1 MRIDGQTVSAYP
13 FDVYAAVAGDLERAQ
28 QLLVQELATDQPVIR
43 ELCEHIRQ
51 YHGKLLRP
59 ALLLLSAR
67 ACGGVRPEHH
77 VLAAV
82 VELVHLATLVHDD
95 VLDEADLR
103 RGAPTVNRLR
113 GNEQAVLLG
122 DFLYSHA
129 FRLCSSLSSSYAAR
143 VIGQTA
149 VTLCEG
155 EMMQIAARW
164 DLALTEAR
172 YLEMIA
178 RKTASL
184 VETCCHL
191 GAYYAGADRDTV
203 QRLSAFGRA
212 VGLAFQIVDDLLD
225 LTGSEAVVGK
235 SLGRDL
241 AEGELTL
248 PVLHALRTASPEHRD
263 RLTALLDSP
272 GAQQRQEISDLLAV
286 TGSLSYADDVA
297 RRQVEIAR
305 QALRGLRPSAARD
318 HLLTVAEFVLQRRH

>member
-1 MRIDGQTVSAYP
+1 VRIDGQTASAYP
-13 FDVYAAVAGDLERAQ
+13 LDVYAAVAADLERARQ
-28 QLLVQELATDQPVIR
+28 ILVRELATDQPAIA
-43 ELCEHIRQ
+43 ELCDHVRQ
-51 YHGKLLRP
+51 YQGKLLRP
-59 ALLLLSAR
+59 VLLLLSAQ
-67 ACGGVRPEHH
+67 AGGSVHPEHH

-113 GNEQAVLLG
+113 GNEHAVLLG

-129 FRLCSSLSSSYAAR
+129 FRLCSSLSSPYAAR

-155 EMMQIAARW
+155 EMMQVAARW
-164 DLALTEAR
+164 DAALTESR

-178 RKTASL
+178 RKTAAL

-191 GAYYAGADRDTV
+191 GAYYAGADRETV
-203 QRLSAFGRA
+203 QRLSAFGRS

-248 PVLHALRTASPEHRD
+248 PVLHALRTASAQQRD
-263 RLTALLDSP
+263 RLMALLDSP
-272 GAQQRQEISDLLAV
+272 GPQQRQEIADLLV
-286 TGSLSYADDVA
+286 QTGSLSYADDVA
-297 RRQVEIAR
+297 RRQVENAR
-305 QALRGLRPSAARD
+305 QAVRDLTPSPARD
-318 HLLTVAEFVLQRRH
+318 HLLALAEFVLQRRH